1 MKTIA
6 RTILIVAALTLALP
20 QPSRAQMSAG
30 NEPQRPSADAW
41 EFMKYGEIHPS
52 LYTGTLSLSI
62 PFYTYKDPDFELPI
76 SFDYAT
82 TGHIP
87 NVVSGILGPDWTL
100 NLGGVITREVRGLPD
115 DKSHN
120 IDTGGGT
127 IYAEGYLS
135 IHKSAMDISQA
146 TLYTAN
152 DGRIGDELCYWLFP
166 SGGASSP
173 AAYDAEPDLYHFNFM
188 GYSGSFILG
197 PAGDVTVYGT
207 SVSPSLFRI
216 EMDSNFSNHTPISI
230 TVADGYRYEF
240 DGYAGEAGD
249 TDQEDYD
256 GYRMISAWKLS
267 RIVAPNGRKME
278 FGYGR
283 TAGIH
288 VQRPYSVCYSVSVFG
303 PSGWGEGDFSVV
315 NGRGRGLTDA
325 RGYYSFPETVLV
337 DGDTL
342 AVLSYQEP
350 YQEKY
355 YNANMG
361 PDNEVSP
368 RRFLG
373 VDKLSGISIRRGG
386 KDIRTCDFSYNTEA
400 KSGTGFLSSVTI
412 SGEGTYS
419 MEYYRNDLCPM
430 YGTFKID
437 HWGYYNGRASTN
449 DSFLGA
455 VSVSASN
462 DETIL
467 PDSPRRPDAAYAK
480 YGTLSRIT
488 YPTGGW
494 TTFSYEGNDYSKKV
508 TRLSSDGFR
517 PVLAG
522 GTGTCG
528 GLRLAGYSSYGS
540 DGTLLDS
547 RAFEYKDGT
556 ASSGILLQMP
566 RYRVDFSVSVLA
578 NTMSGKIWSNNMTR
592 FGVSHI
598 EYGTVTERRRDG
610 SAVRYRFRTAAEI
623 PDTLIMNNLSVEK
636 MPGLGD
642 WGGEC
647 LPFAGLFVN
656 TSRQKGRGKLL
667 SLENLRAD
675 GAPVSTES
683 SVVRK
688 LSAADEYIGLKDYL
702 FISTADVG
710 LWTGREDV
718 SSRTESLVFGERRVT
733 RTTSYAYNSD
743 FLRTEERASDSRGT
757 ESLLRRSYVTEA
769 SSGVAKLMA
778 DAGMVGFPLSETRL
792 VRPAGG
798 QERVVSVTE
807 YSYVQPAQVAHPS
820 LFRVGRVME
829 TDSTTGVRSVT
840 SYTYDPLGRPLTRTA
855 PDGTVTVYVWGYGGL
870 YPVAAVSGTTLQAVR
885 NVPELRSL
893 QYGPIEGALSAESE
907 SGLRAI
913 SGAEVTVWEYE
924 PLVGLT
930 RETGP
935 DGTSVSYTY
944 NASGKL
950 HEVLDALGRTSGA
963 YLYSTDNKTDT
974 SL

>member
-1 MKTIA
+1 
-6 RTILIVAALTLALP
+6 
-20 QPSRAQMSAG
+20 
-30 NEPQRPSADAW
+30 
-41 EFMKYGEIHPS
+41 
-52 LYTGTLSLSI
+52 
-62 PFYTYKDPDFELPI
+62 
-76 SFDYAT
+76 
-82 TGHIP
+82 
-87 NVVSGILGPDWTL
+87 
-100 NLGGVITREVRGLPD
+100 
-115 DKSHN
+115 
-120 IDTGGGT
+120 
-127 IYAEGYLS
+127 
-135 IHKSAMDISQA
+135 
-146 TLYTAN
+146 
-152 DGRIGDELCYWLFP
+152 
-166 SGGASSP
+166 
-173 AAYDAEPDLYHFNFM
+173 
-188 GYSGSFILG
+188 
-197 PAGDVTVYGT
+197 
-207 SVSPSLFRI
+207 
-216 EMDSNFSNHTPISI
+216 
-230 TVADGYRYEF
+230 
-240 DGYAGEAGD
+240 
-249 TDQEDYD
+249 
-256 GYRMISAWKLS
+256 
-267 RIVAPNGRKME
+267 
-278 FGYGR
+278 
-283 TAGIH
+283 
-288 VQRPYSVCYSVSVFG
+288 
-303 PSGWGEGDFSVV
+303 
-315 NGRGRGLTDA
+315 
-325 RGYYSFPETVLV
+325 
-337 DGDTL
+337 
-342 AVLSYQEP
+342 
-350 YQEKY
+350 
-355 YNANMG
+355 
-361 PDNEVSP
+361 
-368 RRFLG
+368 
-373 VDKLSGISIRRGG
+373 
-386 KDIRTCDFSYNTEA
+386 
-400 KSGTGFLSSVTI
+400 
-412 SGEGTYS
+412 

-455 VSVSASN
+455 VSVNASN

-522 GTGTCG
+522 GPGTCG

-656 TSRQKGRGKLL
+656 TSRQRGRGKLL

-718 SSRTESLVFGERRVT
+718 SSRTESLVFGARRVT

-792 VRPAGG
+792 VRPVGG

-807 YSYVQPAQVAHPS
+807 YSYVQLSPEIRPS
-820 LFRVGRVME
+820 LFRVGSVME

-840 SYTYDPLGRPLTRTA
+840 SYTYDSLGHLLTRTA
-855 PDGTVTVYVWGYGGL
+855 
-870 YPVAAVSGTTLQAVR
+870 
-885 NVPELRSL
+885 
-893 QYGPIEGALSAESE
+893 
-907 SGLRAI
+907 
-913 SGAEVTVWEYE
+913 
-924 PLVGLT
+924 
-930 RETGP
+930 P

-950 HEVLDALGRTSGA
+950 HEVLDALGRASGA